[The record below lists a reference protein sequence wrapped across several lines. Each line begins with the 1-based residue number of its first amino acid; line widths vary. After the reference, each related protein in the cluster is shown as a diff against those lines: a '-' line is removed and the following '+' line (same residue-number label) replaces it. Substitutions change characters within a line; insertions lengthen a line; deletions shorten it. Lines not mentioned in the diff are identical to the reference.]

1 MQAYSAEMR
10 AMTKEYMPE
19 RIKVPALAIYAAPKS
34 ANELMRPSF
43 KADDPAVR
51 ERVEALY
58 PLEREN
64 VARHA
69 RWFAAFAER
78 GRTVELSGGHDLIV
92 TNPRE
97 VLQQIDAFVAQ
108 LQAP

>member
-1 MQAYSAEMR
+1 MQAYTAEMR
-10 AMTKEYMPE
+10 AMTKAYAPE
-19 RIKVPALAIYAAPKS
+19 RVGVPALAIYAVPKS
-34 ANELMRPSF
+34 VNEWMRPWF

-69 RWFAAFAER
+69 RWFAAFAAR
-78 GRTVELSGGHDLIV
+78 GRVVELSGGHDLIV
-92 TNPRE
+92 SNPRE
-97 VLQQIDAFVAQ
+97 VLQQIDAFVSS
-108 LQAP
+108 LR